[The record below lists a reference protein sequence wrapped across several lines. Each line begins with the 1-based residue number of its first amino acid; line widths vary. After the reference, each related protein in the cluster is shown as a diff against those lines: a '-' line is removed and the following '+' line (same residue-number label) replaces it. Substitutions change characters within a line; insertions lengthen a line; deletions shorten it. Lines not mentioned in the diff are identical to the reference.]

1 MFVQQGCAWKPAS
14 ADMMLRRSTRIN
26 KVFNITLGGMT
37 LEIRQLKTFM
47 SIVKLGNFSQA
58 AQFLGYTQSSVTTHI
73 QLLEKELNTV
83 LFERF
88 GHQLMLTT
96 DGERL
101 YDYAERITKLV
112 EDAKNDLDHL
122 AVPRGALIIGMPESL
137 CVYHLTELLKEY
149 SSLYPDVELKL
160 KFGISNDF
168 RLLLRKNMMDLA
180 FFLEK
185 HISDSDLISK
195 ELWPEPIV
203 LVAAPDHELA
213 RLERVEAK
221 DLKGQTIIYIESGSS
236 YRAVMEKSLAKAGV
250 HPRAALEIC
259 QIQTIKQFVISKIG
273 ITVLPLAAVQAE
285 LDAGLLKELPWQ
297 GPDFQT
303 TAFLVNYKEK
313 WLSPTIQSFIKLVQE
328 RLLKGS

>member
-1 MFVQQGCAWKPAS
+1 MLLEV
-14 ADMMLRRSTRIN
+14 ADA
-26 KVFNITLGGMT
+26 

-47 SIVKLGNFSQA
+47 SIVKLGNFSHA

-101 YDYAERITKLV
+101 YDYAEKITKLA
-112 EDAKNDLDHL
+112 EDAKNDLDHS
-122 AVPRGALIIGMPESL
+122 AVPHGSVIIGMPESL

-160 KFGISNDF
+160 KFGISSDF
-168 RLLLRKNMMDLA
+168 RMLLRKNMMDLA

-185 HISDSDLISK
+185 NISDSDLISK

-203 LVAAPDHELA
+203 MVASPEHELA
-213 RLERVEAK
+213 SFKRVEAK
-221 DLKGQTIIYIESGSS
+221 DLKGQSIIYIESGSS
-236 YRAVMEKSLAKAGV
+236 YRTVLEKSLIKAGIR
-250 HPRAALEIC
+250 PRAALEIC
-259 QIQTIKQFVISKIG
+259 QIQTIKEFVISKLG
-273 ITVLPLAAVQAE
+273 ITVLPLAAVKGE
-285 LDAGLLKELPWQ
+285 LEAGRLMALPWQ
-297 GPDFQT
+297 GSEFQT
-303 TAFLVNYKEK
+303 SAFLVYHKEK
-313 WLSPTIQSFIKLVQE
+313 WLSPPIQAFVKLVQE
-328 RLLKGS
+328 RLLK